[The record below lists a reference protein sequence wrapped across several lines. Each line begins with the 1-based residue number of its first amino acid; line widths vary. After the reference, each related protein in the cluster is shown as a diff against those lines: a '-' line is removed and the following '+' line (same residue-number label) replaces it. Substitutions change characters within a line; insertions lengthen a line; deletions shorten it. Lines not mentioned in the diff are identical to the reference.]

1 MKTFKK
7 LLFLLTPHE
16 RKRAGLL
23 LIMIVIMAFLD
34 MVGVASIFPFM
45 AVLTNPGLI
54 ETNEI
59 LNTTFQATRIFGVE
73 NNQQFLFILGFFVL
87 VTLIIS
93 LIFKAFTTYAQVRF
107 VQMRQFSIGKRLVE
121 GYLHQPYNWFLNRNS
136 ADLGKSILSES
147 GQVVANGLGPL
158 LEVIAKGMI
167 TITLIILLIIAD
179 PKLALTV
186 GFSLGTA
193 YGLIFYFTKNYL
205 DSLGKNN
212 LKNNQLR
219 FTSISEAFG
228 AIKEIKV
235 GGLEQTYIQL
245 FSKPAQTY
253 HQNYA
258 SSQLV
263 AQLPRFFL
271 EAISFGGILIIILY
285 IISKSGSFNSALP
298 IISLYIFAGYRL
310 LPALQQIYGSFT
322 QLAFVGPSLNRLY
335 EDLKN
340 LKPLNTNQ
348 DQGVLPLNKKI
359 TLKNIYYNYPNT
371 SQAALE
377 GINISI
383 SAKSIIG
390 IIGPTGSGKTTAVDI
405 ILGLLEAQKGTLEV
419 DGKIITKQNSRSW
432 QRSIGYVPQHIY
444 LSDDTV
450 AANIAFGV
458 EPKDI
463 DQEAVEK
470 ACRVANLHN
479 FIIDELPKK
488 YQTITGERGIRLSGG
503 QRQRIGIARALYH
516 KPKIIIF
523 DESTSALDNKTEQVV
538 MDAVYNLNKEIT
550 IILITH
556 RLNTVKN
563 CDTIFKLDKGK
574 LVAQGTYQE
583 LIVDNQI

>member
-23 LIMIVIMAFLD
+23 LMMIIIMAFLD
-34 MVGVASIFPFM
+34 MIGVASILPFM
-45 AVLTNPGLI
+45 AVLTNPSLI
-54 ETNEI
+54 ETNDI
-59 LNTTFQATRIFGVE
+59 LNTIFQASSIFGVE
-73 NNQQFLFILGFFVL
+73 NDQQFLLVLGIFVFIF
-87 VTLIIS
+87 LITS
-93 LIFKAFTTYAQVRF
+93 LIFKALTTYAQVRF

-121 GYLHQPYNWFLNRNS
+121 GYLQQPYAWFLNRNS
-136 ADLGKSILSES
+136 SDLGKSILSES

-158 LEVIAKGMI
+158 LEVIARGMLA
-167 TITLIILLIIAD
+167 ITLITLLIIAD
-179 PKLALTV
+179 PKLALSV

-205 DSLGKNN
+205 NFLGKNS

-235 GGLEQTYIQL
+235 GGLEQTYIKL
-245 FSKPAQTY
+245 FSKPAQTF

-263 AQLPRFFL
+263 AQLPRYFL

-285 IISKSGSFNSALP
+285 SISKTGSFNSALP

-340 LKPLNTNQ
+340 LKPINTNQ
-348 DQGVLPLNKKI
+348 DQGVLSLNKKI
-359 TLKNIYYNYPNT
+359 TLKNIHYNYPNT
-371 SQAALE
+371 SRVALE
-377 GINISI
+377 GINLSI
-383 SAKSIIG
+383 SAKSTIG
-390 IIGPTGSGKTTAVDI
+390 IIGSTGSGKTTTVDI

-419 DGKIITKQNSRSW
+419 DGKIITKKNSRSW

-458 EPKDI
+458 ESKDI

-470 ACRVANLHN
+470 ASRVANLHN
-479 FIIDELPKK
+479 FIIDELPKQ

-503 QRQRIGIARALYH
+503 QRQRVGIARALYH
-516 KPKIIIF
+516 KPKVLIF

-538 MDAVYNLNKEIT
+538 MDAVYNLNKEVT

-556 RLNTVKN
+556 RLSTVKN
-563 CDTIFKLDKGK
+563 CDTIFRLDKGK

-583 LIVDNQI
+583 LIVGNQL

>member
-23 LIMIVIMAFLD
+23 LIMIIIMAFLD

-59 LNTTFQATRIFGVE
+59 LNTIFQATRIFGVE

-87 VTLIIS
+87 ATLIIS

-121 GYLHQPYNWFLNRNS
+121 GYLQQPYAWFLNRNS

-158 LEVIAKGMI
+158 LEVIARGMLTIALI
-167 TITLIILLIIAD
+167 TLLIIAN
-179 PKLALTV
+179 PKLALLV

-205 DSLGKNN
+205 NFLGKNS

-235 GGLEQTYIQL
+235 GGLEQTYIKL
-245 FSKPAQTY
+245 FSKPAQTF

-271 EAISFGGILIIILY
+271 EAISFGGILIIVLY
-285 IISKSGSFNSALP
+285 IISESDSFNSALP

-322 QLAFVGPSLNRLY
+322 QLAFVGPSVNKLY

-340 LKPLNTNQ
+340 LKPINTNQ

-359 TLKNIYYNYPNT
+359 SLKNIYYNYPNT
-371 SQAALE
+371 SQVALE

-383 SAKSIIG
+383 SAKSIVG
-390 IIGPTGSGKTTAVDI
+390 IIGPTGSGKTTTVDI

-419 DGKIITKQNSRSW
+419 DEKIITKQNSRSW

-444 LSDDTV
+444 LSDDTI

-479 FIIDELPKK
+479 FITDELPKK

-516 KPKIIIF
+516 KPKVIIF

-538 MDAVYNLNKEIT
+538 MDAVYNLNKKIT

-583 LIVDNQI
+583 LIADNQI

>member
-59 LNTTFQATRIFGVE
+59 LNTIFQATRIFGVE

-87 VTLIIS
+87 ATLIIS
-93 LIFKAFTTYAQVRF
+93 LTFKAFTTYAQVRF
-107 VQMRQFSIGKRLVE
+107 VQMRQFSIGKRLIE

-205 DSLGKNN
+205 DFLGKNN

-263 AQLPRFFL
+263 AQLPRFLL

-285 IISKSGSFNSALP
+285 IISKSGTFNSALP